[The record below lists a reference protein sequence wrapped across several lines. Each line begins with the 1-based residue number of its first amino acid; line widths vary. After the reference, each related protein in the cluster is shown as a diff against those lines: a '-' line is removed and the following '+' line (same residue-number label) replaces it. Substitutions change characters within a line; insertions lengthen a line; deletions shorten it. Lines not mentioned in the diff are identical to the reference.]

1 MCRRASRDAVACRE
15 TINGGTTVTIN
26 KSAPSVSDSAKCPL
40 DSGAR
45 CVIPTSRLLANSGG
59 VQCPCA
65 ALRLSRNDK
74 KTFQSLC
81 RRKSGKAQG
90 PKSFFVQHMRDLI
103 GSTFWARQT
112 IESDIFLNKPDKWFK
127 IWFFLVQMA
136 NYKDHKQFARGDCYV
151 TGSEIML
158 NTGASPD
165 QMKKCLTWLR
175 RCNMVST
182 RRSTRG
188 MTITIN
194 KYGHYQDLQENES
207 TRRSTTKAPEK
218 HQRSTTI
225 QRNEEIEEMNSEP
238 EPDLA
243 TPSAVADKGPN
254 AINKV
259 MEAFQMKINP
269 TISYGNKTQ
278 RAAAQSLLTLLGSE
292 KLMRTIEYVAS
303 IQNEQFAP
311 TITTPY
317 QLKEKMAQLTAYFNK
332 KTASKNTIAIIS

>member
-1 MCRRASRDAVACRE
+1 MKVGE
-15 TINGGTTVTIN
+15 
-26 KSAPSVSDSAKCPL
+26 SA
-40 DSGAR
+40 GAE
-45 CVIPTSRLLANSGG
+45 
-59 VQCPCA
+59 
-65 ALRLSRNDK
+65 K
-74 KTFQSLC
+74 
-81 RRKSGKAQG
+81 
-90 PKSFFVQHMRDLI
+90 FFCLNMRDLI

-112 IESDIFLNKPDKWFK
+112 IESEIFIDKPDKWFK
-127 IWFFLVQMA
+127 IWFYLVQMA
-136 NYKDHKQFARGDCYV
+136 NYKDHKQFLRGDCFV
-151 TGSEIML
+151 SGNEIAM
-158 NTGASPD
+158 NTGATPD
-165 QMKKCLTWLR
+165 QIKKCLTWLR
-175 RCNMVST
+175 DNDMVST

-188 MTITIN
+188 MTVTVN

-207 TRRSTTKAPEK
+207 TRRGTTKAPEK

-225 QRNEEIEEMNSEP
+225 QRNEGIEEMNSET

-254 AINKV
+254 EVNKV

-332 KTASKNTIAIIS
+332 NTASKNTIAVIS